1 MAMTLEEAAPE
12 QLEDQELDR
21 VLYEL
26 ESEET
31 ELSAR
36 RRRLHA
42 RLASFPNEVAQ
53 QQERE
58 ISARR
63 RALHVRIDALRAER
77 SRRREIAAHDG

>member
-1 MAMTLEEAAPE
+1 MTLEEAAPE
-12 QLEDQELDR
+12 QLEDHELDR

-26 ESEET
+26 ESEEA

-36 RRRLHA
+36 RRRLHD

-58 ISARR
+58 ISAHR

-77 SRRREIAAHDG
+77 SRRRENAAHDD